1 MAEKKAS
8 DFRIETVI
16 GKDGLESAFERF
28 GQFAQL
34 YDKMEL
40 NIKQLQGQLTNLKYD
55 DNASTLGFDDK
66 NLELNRIRHAFL
78 SELEMFKMAL
88 PQYLNTTQ
96 PEMLLR
102 GVSDQIQIVLEV
114 MGQRLRGYYDIEKSL
129 GDGNSALIFL
139 LKDVFTHRRV
149 VTKVLKVPVLSEE
162 IKNEIRAVS
171 QLKHRN
177 IIKLLGES
185 LDRFPFYI
193 ICEYVNGPTLPIVLE
208 KTGPRPASQ
217 AVDWL
222 FQLADAL
229 SYLRQKKILHS
240 NIRPSKIYIDEEQHM
255 MISPFDIIKAGMS
268 DRTLGKFREDCQYLS
283 PEYLRGD
290 GEPLSFQSMRYSDQ
304 FSIGLVAF
312 KLLTGRDLFTG
323 DSVMDII
330 ANREQFFKDKRHRKA
345 VLSVIEDKELM
356 EMIEK
361 MLEEK
366 PSNRFDDLHDV
377 LHRFRQLSMKRDDDA
392 SLLRNSYRRCLA
404 FNKEFIN
411 EFYTLFLED
420 MPEADRSHFT
430 NRERQHTMLQM
441 AMDVLIDLDKKE
453 ALFRQILSNGQH
465 QRFDAAAYERFMDVF
480 IGLAKKTD
488 HKKWNEATEQAW
500 MDMRDKAM
508 AVVREVLKPQKL

>member
-1 MAEKKAS
+1 MQEKKPS

-16 GKDGLESAFERF
+16 GHDGLDAAFERF
-28 GQFAQL
+28 SLFVQSF
-34 YDKMEL
+34 DRMEL
-40 NIKQLQGQLTNLKYD
+40 NIKQLQGQMTNLKYE
-55 DNASTLGFDDK
+55 DNAGTLEFDDK

-78 SELEMFKMAL
+78 SELELFKTTL
-88 PQYLNTTQ
+88 PQYLNTSQ
-96 PEMLLR
+96 PELLLR
-102 GVSDQIQIVLEV
+102 GVTDQIQIVLEV

-139 LKDVFTHRRV
+139 LKDVFTQRRV

-268 DRTLGKFREDCQYLS
+268 ERTLGKFREDCQYLS

-290 GEPLSFQSMRYSDQ
+290 GDPLSFQSMRYSDQ
-304 FSIGLVAF
+304 FSIGLVAY
-312 KLLTGRDLFTG
+312 KLLTGNDLFTG

-330 ANREQFFKDKRHRKA
+330 ASRERFFKDKANRKQ
-345 VLSVIEDKELM
+345 VLSEIKDADLV

-366 PSNRFDDLHDV
+366 PQNRFNDLYDV
-377 LHRFRQLSMKRDDDA
+377 LLRFRQLSMKRDDDA
-392 SLLRNSYRRCLA
+392 SVLRNSYRRCLA
-404 FNKEFIN
+404 INKEFIN

-420 MPEADRSHFT
+420 MPETDRSHFT

-453 ALFRQILSNGQH
+453 AIFRQILDNGKH
-465 QRFDAAAYERFMDVF
+465 QRFDAAAYERFLDVF
-480 IGLAKKTD
+480 IGLARKTD
-488 HKKWNEATEQAW
+488 HKKWDETIEKTW
-500 MDMRDKAM
+500 LEMRDKAM
-508 AVVREVLKPQKL
+508 VVVREGLKG